1 MKTSLRTILAV
12 AALSV
17 TSLAFAQPAPK
28 IAVLDMAKVF
38 DTHYKTEE
46 QQTKLK
52 ADEKKA
58 MEEVERVDKEIK
70 TAADKFKEEKDQ
82 MDNPALNQEARD
94 KAKADAQKTY
104 EEIQQKQQEGNQ
116 FKMNAQRN
124 FQQRIANFRQLLIE
138 EISKIATDVAK
149 RRGATILFDKGSL
162 IYSDSTYDITDEV
175 IAEINKSRPAGTPAV
190 GATSTS
196 TSDSSSTPSSSDAPT
211 VSFPGAKK

>member
-1 MKTSLRTILAV
+1 LAI

-17 TSLAFAQPAPK
+17 TSLGFAQSAPK

-46 QQTKLK
+46 QQAKLK

-70 TAADKFKEEKDQ
+70 ASADKFKESKDQ

-94 KAKADAQKTY
+94 KAKADAQKIY
-104 EEIQQKQQEGNQ
+104 EEIQQKQQEGQQ

-162 IYSDSTYDITDEV
+162 IYADSTYDITDEV
-175 IAEINKSRPAGTPAV
+175 IAEINKSRPAGTAA
-190 GATSTS
+190 ATSATPSDTS
-196 TSDSSSTPSSSDAPT
+196 SSSTSSDAPT

>member
-1 MKTSLRTILAV
+1 MKTSLRTILAA

-17 TSLAFAQPAPK
+17 TSLAFAQSAPK
-28 IAVLDMAKVF
+28 ICVLDMAKVF

-58 MEEVERVDKEIK
+58 MEEVERVEKDIR
-70 TAADKFKEEKDQ
+70 TAADKFKESKEQ

-116 FKMNAQRN
+116 FKQNAQRN

-175 IAEINKSRPAGTPAV
+175 IAEINKSRPAGTAASTP
-190 GATSTS
+190 STS
-196 TSDSSSTPSSSDAPT
+196 TDSSAPAASSSSDTPT
-211 VSFPGAKK
+211 VTFPGSKK

>member
-1 MKTSLRTILAV
+1 MKTSLRTILAI

-17 TSLAFAQPAPK
+17 TSLGFAQSAPK

-46 QQTKLK
+46 QQAKLK

-70 TAADKFKEEKDQ
+70 ASADKFKESKDQ

-94 KAKADAQKTY
+94 KAKADAQKIY
-104 EEIQQKQQEGNQ
+104 EEIQQKQQEGQQ
-116 FKMNAQRN
+116 FKVNAQRN

-138 EISKIATDVAK
+138 EISKIATEVAK

-175 IAEINKSRPAGTPAV
+175 IAEVNKGRPAGVPAAS
-190 GATSTS
+190 ATSTS
-196 TSDSSSTPSSSDAPT
+196 DATSASSDAPT

>member
-1 MKTSLRTILAV
+1 
-12 AALSV
+12 
-17 TSLAFAQPAPK
+17 
-28 IAVLDMAKVF
+28 MAKVF

-46 QQTKLK
+46 QKAKLS

-70 TAADKFKEEKDQ
+70 AAADKFKDQKDQ

-175 IAEINKSRPAGTPAV
+175 IAEINKTRPAGTPAA
-190 GATSTS
+190 GSTS
-196 TSDSSSTPSSSDAPT
+196 TSSSSNSSNSSDAPT
-211 VSFPGAKK
+211 VTFPGAKK